1 MTDPKK
7 RLTATDAL
15 SHPFVQFQ
23 PATFKLFSARRRF
36 KVSDVLNSCNC
47 FFLLAYDPGPFIIS
61 LYPMITPH
69 PAVFET
75 LVARQQPTRYFISL
89 LCTHVKHK
97 HYTCIVY
104 HVSLSLVHVHTCKH
118 YVLCHLQLCT
128 HCRDSCTAS
137 GVVLRLRRCAE
148 LQRLLP

>member
-47 FFLLAYDPGPFIIS
+47 FFCWPMTPALLSLAYTLWS
-61 LYPMITPH
+61 PH
-69 PAVFET
+69 T
-75 LVARQQPTRYFISL
+75 RQYLRLWLLGNSQQDIFISL

-137 GVVLRLRRCAE
+137 GVVLRLRRCAG